1 LQKLSQFNAD
11 LQSILVHVT
20 LWRIS
25 RTLTNIEDWI
35 FRTAPSQV
43 WFKHTLLCY
52 SWSKCTWFLKIFRYV
67 MCNSSSRGHSLKIRK
82 QFSRVNCRAFSFANC
97 CVDVWNSLNNEVVFA
112 SSLTNL
118 NSRMLIL
125 VFFLRYY
132 GWCKLS
138 DILTLHFFSS
148 GFYCICCC

>member
-1 LQKLSQFNAD
+1 
-11 LQSILVHVT
+11 
-20 LWRIS
+20 
-25 RTLTNIEDWI
+25 
-35 FRTAPSQV
+35 
-43 WFKHTLLCY
+43 
-52 SWSKCTWFLKIFRYV
+52 

-125 VFFLRYY
+125 VFFTLLQMMQVVRYFVVFVVFV
-132 GWCKLS
+132 GMV
-138 DILTLHFFSS
+138 
-148 GFYCICCC
+148 